1 MSLTGYYGEFGT
13 ANFRQMF
20 YFRVRSFAARIFHR
34 IARKLPRGFAHDV
47 LMRASRILSS
57 VFDERWTASPDRW
70 DHRHL
75 RSAVAAYKPDC
86 VIVDY
91 AFLAPLLAPRSV
103 AVRPLQMILTHDLL
117 HHRWTSLRAVM
128 DWDHFQPLSAA
139 EEAKYLA
146 DADVLVIE
154 RGDQLEEFHRLAPS
168 AKLVVA
174 PWAVSPRVTDG
185 PEVKGRCL
193 FVGASASHNIVGLRW
208 FLERVWPI
216 IVSKHPAA
224 SLTVCG
230 DISDAFTRED
240 GLRQT
245 ERVDWRGKVDDLS
258 GYYRDAEVC
267 ILPYLGG
274 SGFKTKLIEAMAY
287 GRAVVSTTEGA
298 AGLAPSAPPIVLIAD
313 EPERFADNVIMVL
326 RDMEL
331 RSALGRRAATYVQH
345 RLGPDTLYRPI
356 LELIHASVGRATA
369 STRKRVVTLT
379 AKKCE
384 TNQGLSSVRRP
395 SHKNGS
401 ESNTERRSIVRRD
414 PAGGISKSVIE

>member
-1 MSLTGYYGEFGT
+1 
-13 ANFRQMF
+13 MF
-20 YFRVRSFAARIFHR
+20 YFRVRGFAARIFHR
-34 IARKLPRGFAHDV
+34 IARELPRSFASAA
-47 LMRASRILSS
+47 LMRASRFFSS
-57 VFDERWTASPDRW
+57 VLEKPNNAFPDRW

-75 RSAVAAYKPDC
+75 RSAVGAYQPDC

-91 AFLAPLLAPRSV
+91 AFLGPLLAPKNLT
-103 AVRPLQMILTHDLL
+103 ARPLQMVLTHDLL
-117 HHRWTSLRAVM
+117 HERSASLRKITEL
-128 DWDHFQPLSAA
+128 DDFTPLSAI

-154 RGDQLEEFHRLAPS
+154 RDNQLEDFRRLVPS

-174 PWAVSPRVTDG
+174 PMAVSPSVIDEPG
-185 PEVKGRCL
+185 IEGRCL
-193 FVGASASHNIVGLRW
+193 FVGSDGLHNIISLRW
-208 FLERVWPI
+208 FLESVWPT
-216 IVSKHPAA
+216 IVSKHPIA
-224 SLTVCG
+224 SLTICGAVC
-230 DISDAFTRED
+230 DAFARD
-240 GLRQT
+240 DPVRQAA
-245 ERVDWRGKVDDLS
+245 RVDWRGKVGDLS
-258 GYYRDAEVC
+258 GYYRGAQVSLVPM
-267 ILPYLGG
+267 IAGG
-274 SGFKTKLIEAMAY
+274 GLKTKLLEAMAY

-298 AGLAPSAPPIVLIAD
+298 AGLAPSDPPIVLIAD

-384 TNQGLSSVRRP
+384 TN
-395 SHKNGS
+395 
-401 ESNTERRSIVRRD
+401 
-414 PAGGISKSVIE
+414 